1 MMMPDQWIPYFLNK
15 IGIKKDSLLEA
26 LIMISLFPLFIILM
40 LTLFLNNYK

>member
-40 LTLFLNNYK
+40 LNLFIDSYK